1 MKLKTT
7 IASIILLLPLL
18 FPPSAT
24 AQECESITD
33 PVECGYHPNCMVSG
47 NQCITNSNPNP
58 VGFGAASSTFALIDP
73 LHNKFAT
80 PADIANSLLPYL
92 FTIAGLVLFGMLI
105 AGGFTMLTAATDPK
119 KAEAG
124 KTRITNAVV
133 GFIIIFVAYWLT
145 QILEIILGVK
155 IL

>member
-1 MKLKTT
+1 MNKSLQILLSIFTIFLLSTSFVDGYCAPSSGSCQPPLIYSCNSNCCSEATDCGTGQFSEYTDSYQRAIQLKEDMWSFD
-7 IASIILLLPLL
+7 SIIN
-18 FPPSAT
+18 SA
-24 AQECESITD
+24 
-33 PVECGYHPNCMVSG
+33 
-47 NQCITNSNPNP
+47 
-58 VGFGAASSTFALIDP
+58 
-73 LHNKFAT
+73 
-80 PADIANSLLPYL
+80 LPYL